1 MGKVGKKEFIVC
13 FFLEFFLL
21 SLVQAYLFKK
31 AQLNKTFNSC
41 LL

>member
-1 MGKVGKKEFIVC
+1 MGKVGEKKEFIVY

-21 SLVQAYLFKK
+21 SLAYLFKK